1 VSIPPLTGKEDADAY
16 FEWQTKV
23 EQIFDL
29 YDYPIE
35 KKAKLAA
42 IEFKGYA
49 ITWWNQ
55 VRAEFRGVGQDYI
68 TWYDMKREMRRR
80 FVPAYY
86 SRELHLRLKRLV
98 EGNRSVDVYYQD
110 MEMCLLR
117 IGIQEDEESLMAR
130 FLVGLNKPIAEKVDM
145 TNYTNLI

>member
-1 VSIPPLTGKEDADAY
+1 MLVVSKLILMTMLITVMVVTVVIVRYIMEILIANKMMTVWEKSKCLYLHSLARKMLMLTLSGRE
-16 FEWQTKV
+16 TKV

-55 VRAEFRGVGQDYI
+55 VRAEFRRVGQDYI
-68 TWYDMKREMRRR
+68 TWYDIKREMRHR

-98 EGNRSVDVYYQD
+98 
-110 MEMCLLR
+110 
-117 IGIQEDEESLMAR
+117 
-130 FLVGLNKPIAEKVDM
+130 
-145 TNYTNLI
+145 